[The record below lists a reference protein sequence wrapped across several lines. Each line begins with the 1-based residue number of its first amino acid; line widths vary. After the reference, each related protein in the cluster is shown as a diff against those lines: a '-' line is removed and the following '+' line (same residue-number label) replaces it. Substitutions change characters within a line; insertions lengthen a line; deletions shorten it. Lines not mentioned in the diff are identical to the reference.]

1 MKLTKLNSQSPFVVF
16 GAMLLGLASGIS
28 SINFFSDAAGIISE
42 IFINLLKLISLP
54 IIFLAITATITG
66 MQDLKEM
73 RFLGKKVFSYTIFT
87 TLLAASVALI
97 LYIVIDPSKT
107 SFSSDVTKAV
117 QGQVSYLTFLVKAV
131 PSNLVV
137 AFTENNVVGIAIVAL
152 LFSFSVLF
160 LPKNQKETVHNLFAS
175 LFAAVLKMTS
185 FIIKLMPFGIWAFT
199 TLLVKDLQSNF
210 QEGQSLFWY
219 LVSVTSANLIQGL
232 IVLPLL
238 LKFKGISPLKTA
250 KAMAPALT
258 LAFFSKSS
266 NATLPLA
273 IKCAEDNLKLSPKIT
288 NFSLPLCSVIN
299 MNACAGFIL
308 TTVLFVS
315 MMNGITFSY
324 IEMIG
329 WIFLATLAAI
339 GNAGVPMGCY
349 FLASAFLI
357 SMNVP
362 LHIMGIILPFY
373 TLLDMVE
380 TAINVWS
387 DSCVTTIVNKEVKIK
402 DFETINQQDTN
413 SEAIIS

>member
-1 MKLTKLNSQSPFVVF
+1 MKISKLNSQSPFVIFSAMGF
-16 GAMLLGLASGIS
+16 GLLCGFSGIPL
-28 SINFFSDAAGIISE
+28 FFNVASTLSDV
-42 IFINLLKLISLP
+42 FINLLKLISLP

-73 RFLGKKVFSYTIFT
+73 RFLGRKVFTYTLLT
-87 TLLAASVALI
+87 TLISATIALLLFIFVNPTETNLSQATAS
-97 LYIVIDPSKT
+97 
-107 SFSSDVTKAV
+107 
-117 QGQVSYLTFLVKAV
+117 QVSESQPSYLTFLVKIV
-131 PSNLVV
+131 PSNIVT
-137 AFTENNVVGIAIVAL
+137 AFTENNVIGVAFVAI

-160 LPKNQKETVHNLFAS
+160 LPKNQKESVHNLFAS

-185 FIIKLMPFGIWAFT
+185 FIVKLMPVGILAFT
-199 TLLVKDLQSNF
+199 TLLVRDLQSNF
-210 QEGQSLFWY
+210 DEGENLLWY
-219 LVSVTSANLIQGL
+219 LVCVTGANLIQG
-232 IVLPLL
+232 IVVLPLL
-238 LKFKGISPLKTA
+238 LKFKGISPSFTFKGML
-250 KAMAPALT
+250 PALT

-273 IKCAEDNLKLSPKIT
+273 IKCAEENLKVSRKVA

-315 MMNGITFSY
+315 MMNGVTFSY
-324 IEMIG
+324 IEMSG
-329 WIFLATLAAI
+329 WVFMATLAAI

-362 LHIMGIILPFY
+362 LHIMGLILPFY

-387 DSCVTTIVNKEVKIK
+387 DACVATIVDKEVKVPADDSISA
-402 DFETINQQDTN
+402 
-413 SEAIIS
+413 SESIA

>member
-1 MKLTKLNSQSPFVVF
+1 MKTLKLNAQSPIIVLL
-16 GAMLLGLASGIS
+16 AMTMGVICGFSGLPFLL
-28 SINFFSDAAGIISE
+28 NFATTASE

-66 MQDLKEM
+66 MKDLKEM

-87 TLLAASVALI
+87 TILSATVALI
-97 LYIVIDPSKT
+97 LFIIIDPTKT
-107 SFSSDVTKAV
+107 ELHPTAELTSENHT
-117 QGQVSYLTFLVKAV
+117 SYLTFVIKAI
-131 PSNLVV
+131 PSNLVQ
-137 AFTENNVVGIAIVAL
+137 AFVENNVIGIALVAI

-160 LPKNQKETVHNLFAS
+160 IPKEQKDTVHHLFAS
-175 LFAAVLKMTS
+175 LFAAILKMTG
-185 FIIKLMPFGIWAFT
+185 FIIKLMPVGIFAFT
-199 TLLVKDLQSNF
+199 ILLVQDLKSSF
-210 QEGQSLFWY
+210 SEGENLLWY
-219 LVSVTSANLIQGL
+219 LLTVTGANLIQGL
-232 IVLPLL
+232 IILPLL
-238 LKFKGISPLKTA
+238 LKIKGISPIKTA

-273 IKCAEDNLKLSPKIT
+273 IKCAEEKLGLSRKIT
-288 NFSLPLCSVIN
+288 NFALPLCSVIN

-315 MMNGITFSY
+315 MMNGVSFSY
-324 IEMIG
+324 PEMIG
-329 WIFLATLAAI
+329 WVFLATLAAI

-362 LHIMGIILPFY
+362 LHIMGLILPFY

-387 DSCVTTIVNKEVKIK
+387 DSCVTTIVDKEVSIP
-402 DFETINQQDTN
+402 D
-413 SEAIIS
+413 EATKEVIVA

>member
-1 MKLTKLNSQSPFVVF
+1 MKIKKLNSQSPLVIFA
-16 GAMLLGLASGIS
+16 AML
-28 SINFFSDAAGIISE
+28 AGIACGFSNLTFFFDSATVISD
-42 IFINLLKLISLP
+42 IFINLLQLISLP
-54 IIFLAITATITG
+54 IIFLAITSTITG

-73 RFLGKKVFSYTIFT
+73 RFLGKKVFTYTLFT
-87 TLLAASVALI
+87 TLLSATVALI
-97 LYIVIDPSKT
+97 LFLVINPTKT
-107 SFSSDVTKAV
+107 TISSAPIQESTVS
-117 QGQVSYLTFLVKAV
+117 QPSYLTFLIKAV

-137 AFTENNVVGIAIVAL
+137 AFSENNVIGIAFVAI

-160 LPKNQKETVHNLFAS
+160 LPKNQKDTVHNLFSS

-185 FIIKLMPFGIWAFT
+185 FIIKLMPVGIFAFT
-199 TLLVKDLQSNF
+199 TLLVSDLQSNF
-210 QEGQSLFWY
+210 GEGSSLLWY
-219 LVSVTSANLIQGL
+219 LVSVTSANLIQG
-232 IVLPLL
+232 IIILPLL
-238 LKFKGISPLKTA
+238 LKFKGISPLSTA
-250 KAMAPALT
+250 RGMAPALT

-315 MMNGITFSY
+315 MMNGLTFSY
-324 IEMIG
+324 TEMIA

-387 DSCVTTIVNKEVKIK
+387 DSCVTTIVNKEVQHCEDGSLKAV
-402 DFETINQQDTN
+402 D
-413 SEAIIS
+413 AA